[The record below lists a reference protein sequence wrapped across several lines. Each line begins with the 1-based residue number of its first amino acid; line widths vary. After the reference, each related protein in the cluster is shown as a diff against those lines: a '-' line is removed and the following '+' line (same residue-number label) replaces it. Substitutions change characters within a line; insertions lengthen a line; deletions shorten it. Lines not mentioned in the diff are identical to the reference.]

1 METLT
6 ITEILEFYDVPQL
19 FWAKDNENAP
29 YLCLCYDIDKG
40 GNLLCIAA
48 KQPNH
53 SKDLVNILKNAEVR
67 HSLYTVKMLDDDNIV
82 AQPYTGGLMEN
93 MLPKGVK
100 VGASFGSSKFLGQI
114 GQKN

>member
-40 GNLLCIAA
+40 GNLLCIGA

-93 MLPKGVK
+93 MLPKGGYRMAV
-100 VGASFGSSKFLGQI
+100 
-114 GQKN
+114 